1 MQPFSES
8 ENRSSQEIEGDFTNF
23 LTVLDFFYPV
33 IYYNR
38 GTTKIEEKE
47 NPMLS
52 MMPSQVENTEFF
64 SDLKIFVLSTLI
76 WQNSILPYS
85 SRPQLS
91 SLADEP
97 VRYFPAFEKALN
109 TVFGMVVDRSIVVHP
124 IKA

>member
-38 GTTKIEEKE
+38 DTTKIEEKE

-76 WQNSILPYS
+76 WQSSIFPYS
-85 SRPQLS
+85 SR
-91 SLADEP
+91 
-97 VRYFPAFEKALN
+97 
-109 TVFGMVVDRSIVVHP
+109 H
-124 IKA
+124 